1 MLCAFILCA
10 TSVRAETE
18 PFTGAPQLFGHKEVV
33 HRGTAAFTKWV
44 ASNQSQARA
53 AQTEQTREWKSFLA
67 TLRGQGRREQIEA
80 VNHYMNK
87 IAYIAD
93 KQNYGVDDY
102 WATIEEFM
110 TRGGDCEDY
119 ALAKYRS
126 LMQLGFSA
134 NELRLVILYDQDK
147 RINHAVLAVMLDG
160 KWKILDNQVQNVR
173 DDDEISNY
181 KPIYAISQNSWWRF
195 I

>member
-1 MLCAFILCA
+1 
-10 TSVRAETE
+10 
-18 PFTGAPQLFGHKEVV
+18 
-33 HRGTAAFTKWV
+33 
-44 ASNQSQARA
+44 
-53 AQTEQTREWKSFLA
+53 
-67 TLRGQGRREQIEA
+67 
-80 VNHYMNK
+80 MNK